1 MELSTAEK
9 REVDQKDPCV
19 NHRVNLTR
27 NCVCLPLENG
37 QELWYTFCDMPHHQ
51 ETLLMTEG
59 SYMAEEIYENI

>member
-1 MELSTAEK
+1 M
-9 REVDQKDPCV
+9 
-19 NHRVNLTR
+19 NHRVDLTR

-37 QELWYTFCDMPHHQ
+37 QELWYTFCDMPHQQ